1 MFDLVIDSKLRG
13 CDLVKIKIGSL
24 IVGPEIRTRAIE
36 TDPLT
41 TLGVADLNLQI
52 EVGNLTFSAR
62 AFGSALA

>member
-1 MFDLVIDSKLRG
+1 LIAIRRGSAERLRSAISRHSRRFSGADLRFS
-13 CDLVKIKIGSL
+13 S
-24 IVGPEIRTRAIE
+24 E